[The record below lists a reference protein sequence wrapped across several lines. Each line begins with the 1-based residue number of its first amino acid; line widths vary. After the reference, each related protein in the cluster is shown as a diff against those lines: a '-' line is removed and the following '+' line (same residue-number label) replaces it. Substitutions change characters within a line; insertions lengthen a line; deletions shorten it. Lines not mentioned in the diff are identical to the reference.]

1 LQAQVIEVHPLY
13 LLIAPVI
20 ATSMAFMLPI
30 STPPNAIAFSYGHM
44 KVLDMV
50 SATVYLLELIDIVQS
65 ALKQAA
71 FYGS

>member
-44 KVLDMV
+44 KALDMV

>member
-1 LQAQVIEVHPLY
+1 
-13 LLIAPVI
+13 
-20 ATSMAFMLPI
+20 MAFMLPI